1 MRAVLPFLVVG
12 VTTGAV
18 YALVSMGLVLSYT
31 TSGVFNFAH
40 GAVGMFATYIFY
52 ELRTEVG
59 VPTALSAAIAVLVVA
74 PVMGLLID
82 RVLLRRVERAS
93 ATATVV
99 VSLGLLVALQGFV
112 LAVFGAEVR
121 RVRPIF
127 PTWTFKIPGANVG
140 IDQVIV
146 VGIAVVAGIAL
157 VAYLHGTHVGL
168 QNRAVVADRE
178 LAELVGT
185 NSRAV
190 TARAWML
197 GCAFAAVAGIIFA
210 PFVQLDT
217 VLLTLLVVQAFG
229 AAIVGRLRSLPLTN
243 VGAYGIAIAAA
254 LITKY
259 QAGHAGLA
267 GLPTSIPFIV
277 LFAVLILS
285 RKGSFAEV
293 GSTDGRSASRANT
306 VPAGRFP
313 VATLG
318 IGVVI
323 AALLP
328 ALLDSGRMATAT
340 SALAFVLIFAS
351 LSLVVGLARQVSL
364 CHAVF
369 VVFGATTLA
378 HLTGLPP
385 LLALLVAALIMV
397 PVGALVAIPAIR
409 LSGLFLA
416 LATFGFGVLAQYL
429 IFPTRF
435 AFGAESLIR
444 LSRPG
449 FARTDTAFYYLVLA
463 VVLAGVVTVE
473 VVRVTRLGRTLRVLA
488 DSPTA
493 VESLGVEP
501 TTARVLVLCLS
512 AFLAALAGGLEG
524 WQFQVLSLASFGFF
538 NSLVWVTV
546 LVAAGA
552 ATLSGSIASAL
563 LLVAV
568 PAVFTSPVVTDW
580 LPVFFGVSAMIL
592 AQSPNGMVSIL
603 RVPDLGRLA
612 ANRSF
617 RLDHRRRDERLVAA
631 LTSEAR

>member
-1 MRAVLPFLVVG
+1 MKAFLPFLVIG

-40 GAVGMFATYIFY
+40 GAVGMFATYVFY
-52 ELRTEVG
+52 ELRAEVG
-59 VPTALSAAIAVLVVA
+59 LPTVVAAGVAVLGVA
-74 PVMGLLID
+74 PIMGLLID
-82 RVLLRRVERAS
+82 RVLLRRMEGAS
-93 ATATVV
+93 SSATVV

-121 RVRPIF
+121 RVPAIF
-127 PTWTFKIPGANVG
+127 PTWTFRIPGANVG
-140 IDQVIV
+140 VDQTIV
-146 VGIAVVAGIAL
+146 VAIAIAAGIAL

-185 NSRAV
+185 NTRSV
-190 TARAWML
+190 TSRAWML
-197 GCAFAAVAGIIFA
+197 SCAFAAVAGIVFT

-243 VGAYGIAIAAA
+243 LGAYGIAIAAA
-254 LITKY
+254 LVTKY
-259 QAGHAGLA
+259 QAGHPGLA
-267 GLPTSIPFIV
+267 GLPTSLPFIV
-277 LFAVLILS
+277 LFAVLIFS

-293 GSTDGRSASRANT
+293 GSARLSRRRSTTATR
-306 VPAGRFP
+306 PGRFP
-313 VATLG
+313 VGTVAV
-318 IGVVI
+318 GVAV
-323 AALLP
+323 AAFLP
-328 ALLDSGRMATAT
+328 AFLDGPRLLTAT
-340 SALAFVLIFAS
+340 STVSFVLVFAS

-378 HLTGLPP
+378 HLSALPD
-385 LLALLVAALIMV
+385 LLALFVAALVLV
-397 PVGALVAIPAIR
+397 PVGALVAIPALR

-429 IFPTRF
+429 IFPTHY
-435 AFGAESLIR
+435 AFGAASLIR
-444 LSRPG
+444 LSRPA
-449 FARTDTAFYYLVLA
+449 FAQTDTAFYYLVLA
-463 VVLAGVVTVE
+463 VVVAGVLVVE
-473 VVRVTRLGRTLRVLA
+473 MVRVTRLGRILRVLA
-488 DSPTA
+488 DSPTG

-512 AFLAALAGGLEG
+512 AFLAALAGGLQG

-538 NSLVWVTV
+538 NSLLWVTV

-552 ATLSGSIASAL
+552 ATLSGSIGAAL
-563 LLVAV
+563 LLVTV
-568 PAVFTSPVVTDW
+568 PAVFTSPAVTEW
-580 LPVFFGVSAMIL
+580 LPVAFGVSAMVL
-592 AQSPNGMVSIL
+592 AQAPNGLASLL
-603 RVPDLGRLA
+603 RWPDLAGLA
-612 ANRSF
+612 AQRAF
-617 RLDHRRRDERLVAA
+617 RLDHRRQDERLVVA
-631 LTSEAR
+631 LATEAH